1 MTSCRQCIVRG
12 RVQGVFFRDST
23 RQYAVQSGI
32 SGSATNLTDGS
43 VEVIACGDTVAV
55 QNLCEWLW
63 QGPQMAS
70 VTSVECQDYD
80 GDCPSGFSIY

>member
-1 MTSCRQCIVRG
+1 MTICRRCIVKG

-43 VEVIACGDTVAV
+43 VEVIACGDAVAV
-55 QNLCEWLW
+55 KKLCEWLW
-63 QGPQMAS
+63 QGPKMAS

-80 GDCPSGFSIY
+80 GNCPVGFSVY